1 MTTGT
6 EVLPYTDFKVLAAK
20 EGIEE
25 LTEEEYNKF
34 VVGKPKITA
43 RGQVKLVAGF
53 RRDNANKTTETV
65 EAYSIGAFDFTTTK
79 TSWGSTRTQMVK
91 LLTKDGKIREA
102 LNRGTFLGHHGRE
115 VEVELSNKED
125 SPFWMVE
132 KTTVGKNQMPLSKL
146 PWKEASEFMDYRGP
160 AENEFPTL
168 FIAGEISGVYN
179 VKNLDGEKD
188 DDGRYP
194 DYGIN
199 MAPPIPT
206 VAVLIRTERALT
218 ADHLE
223 VLQIYANFGPHKH
236 AIPWIKG
243 LADFQLDGIESSR
256 ELGDVMKGQRVGIIA
271 VRPNIKEGETQEG
284 HDLKK
289 IYLKGIAMIALDGE
303 TPLPIVPTDKMSE
316 QARAAVTRAPAGG
329 AADRLNELKGKIKVG
344 LSFIP
349 LAEATP
355 EALKQ
360 ANYIEGFWPDEL
372 VQKAIQTVA
381 DELNADAVAIAEK
394 QSEVAKQSEPTATV
408 ITKSGKVLS
417 ASAAGATV
425 SPSSAPIVPPDQFEG
440 KDVRK
445 VTRLIGKLS
454 DEMGAEIDMV
464 IDGAKQAGIEE
475 KKAEDIIEWLLD
487 AGHASEP
494 VLAKVKLA

>member
-6 EVLPYTDFKVLAAK
+6 DVLTFAHFKALAAK
-20 EGIEE
+20 DGLEG
-25 LTEEEYNKF
+25 LTEEEYTKF

-43 RGQVKLVAGF
+43 RGQVKLIAGF

-65 EAYSIGAFDFTTTK
+65 ECYSIGAFDFTTKK
-79 TSWGSTRTQMVK
+79 TSWSSTRTQMVK
-91 LLTKDGKIREA
+91 LLTKDGTIREA

-168 FIAGEISGVYN
+168 FIAGEISGIYN

-243 LADFQLDGIESSR
+243 LDDFQLDGIESSR
-256 ELGDVMKGQRVGIIA
+256 ELGEVMKGQRVGIIA
-271 VRPNIKEGETQEG
+271 VRPNIKESETKEG

-289 IYLKGIAMIALDGE
+289 IYLSGIAMIALDGE
-303 TPLPIVPTDKMSE
+303 APAP
-316 QARAAVTRAPAGG
+316 AAVAASEPAPVASAPAGA
-329 AADRLNELKGKIKVG
+329 AADRLNDLKDQIRVG
-344 LSFIP
+344 LGFIP
-349 LAEATP
+349 LAEVTSDK
-355 EALKQ
+355 LKQ
-360 ANYIEGFWPDEL
+360 ANYIEAFWPDEL

-381 DELNADAVAIAEK
+381 DELNAEAVA
-394 QSEVAKQSEPTATV
+394 VAKAPETLAEVKAEPT
-408 ITKSGKVLS
+408 
-417 ASAAGATV
+417 
-425 SPSSAPIVPPDQFEG
+425 SAPITPPDHFEG
-440 KDVRK
+440 KEVRK
-445 VTRLIGKLS
+445 ITRLLSKLA
-454 DEMGAEIDMV
+454 DDVGAELDMV
-464 IDGAKQAGIEE
+464 IDAAKAAGMDE
-475 KKAEDIIEWLLD
+475 KKAEDIVEWLLD
-487 AGHASEP
+487 EGHASEP
-494 VLAKVKLA
+494 QLGKVKLA